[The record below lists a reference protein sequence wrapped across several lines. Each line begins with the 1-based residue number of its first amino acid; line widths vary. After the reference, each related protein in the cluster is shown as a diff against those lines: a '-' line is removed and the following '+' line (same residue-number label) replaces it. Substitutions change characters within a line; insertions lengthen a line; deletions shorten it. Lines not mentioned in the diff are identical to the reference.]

1 MLTILEEPT
10 VRERALPISVDA
22 YHCLIAA
29 DLVSEKAE
37 LIRGVIVEKMSK
49 SPLHTFYSKRL
60 YRLLQNVV
68 PVGYSVQKEDPLT
81 LGDSEPEPD
90 LAVVLGGE
98 EDYIHHHPNTAL
110 LIVEVAASNER
121 LDREMASIYAEAD
134 VSEYWI
140 LLVQKQAIEI
150 YHTPVNG
157 VYQSCNVYGHGEEI
171 TSTAIPGWKLK
182 VSEIFQDSS
191 DS

>member
-10 VRERALPISVDA
+10 VRERAQPISVDA

-49 SPLHTFYSKRL
+49 SPLHTFYTD
-60 YRLLQNVV
+60 LLMDLARSHAPAGTMVRQ
-68 PVGYSVQKEDPLT
+68 ECPLT
-81 LGDSEPEPD
+81 LADSEPEPD
-90 LAVVLGGE
+90 LAIVKGSRV
-98 EDYIHHHPNTAL
+98 DYIHHHPDTAI

-157 VYQSCNVYGHGEEI
+157 VYQSCHVYGHGEEI

-182 VSEIFQDSS
+182 VSDIFQDSS